1 MDENLANLE
10 AVEKFIGPVQEAQLR
25 STDNF
30 IADKIAM
37 FMPVSGFCDFAVG
50 AVHAHP
56 SYQFVLPFND
66 QVAFKIGPRLVPTQP
81 KMLLALSPDI
91 PHKEVVADRF
101 PRYIAIFI
109 EKMFF
114 AEQLNQYPETQDV
127 YFSGDFIPI
136 PPNLMATVKEF
147 ILEADNQTAGSKT
160 VLLAA
165 SLKIS
170 HSIIRSLLGF
180 RHSNNKI
187 THRWE
192 IDQTIEYMHSNLG
205 EKITIEELAKI
216 AHMSLSHYIRTFK
229 KETGQSSISYLNR
242 IRLERVKRLLLE
254 GEKSITEIALECGF
268 SSSAYL
274 SSSFYHKF
282 KLSPTDFQK
291 SFAKR

>member
-1 MDENLANLE
+1 MDEKLANLE
-10 AVEKFIGPVQEAQLR
+10 AIEKFIGPCEVAQL
-25 STDNF
+25 SKTDNF

-37 FMPVSGFCDFAVG
+37 FIPVSGFCDFAVR

-66 QVAFKIGPRLVPTQP
+66 QVAFEIGARFIPTQP

-101 PRYIAIFI
+101 PRYVAIFI
-109 EKMFF
+109 DKIFF
-114 AEQLNQYPETQDV
+114 DEQLNQYPRTNNL
-127 YFSGDFIPI
+127 YFNGDLIPI
-136 PPNLMATVKEF
+136 TPNLMATVKEF
-147 ILEADNQTAGSKT
+147 IIEADNQMAGSET

-165 SLKIS
+165 SLKIC
-170 HSIIRSLLGF
+170 HSIIRSLLEI
-180 RHSNNKI
+180 RHRNDKI
-187 THRWE
+187 TYRWE
-192 IDQTIEYMHSNLG
+192 IDRTIEYMHSNLDK
-205 EKITIEELAKI
+205 KITVKELASI
-216 AHMSLSHYIRTFK
+216 ANMSLSHYIRTFK
-229 KETGQSSISYLNR
+229 KETGQSSISYLNQ